1 MGRLASQRRGQP
13 DRQENGRHRGGYRR
27 LQEGQRAY
35 VTQQAAMVGRMVRF
49 FLGGQRKGLAQQCQ
63 TYQQEDKQ
71 RSPGKPTV
79 ATHTDSMVARSH
91 GLSLPEML
99 GPPVEAGRWRAGHT
113 PDIAGPPPGPG
124 GTSRRLAAPNHR
136 TFEYVRAKASDFA
149 RQSPAR
155 RQSRSIGKFS
165 GTNSYFC

>member
-27 LQEGQRAY
+27 LQEGQRPYVTQQAAMVGDGGQQYLMGRLASQRRGQPDRQENGRHRGGYRRLQEGQRPY

-99 GPPVEAGRWRAGHT
+99 GPPVEAGKWRAGQ
-113 PDIAGPPPGPG
+113 D
-124 GTSRRLAAPNHR
+124 R
-136 TFEYVRAKASDFA
+136 K
-149 RQSPAR
+149 
-155 RQSRSIGKFS
+155 
-165 GTNSYFC
+165 